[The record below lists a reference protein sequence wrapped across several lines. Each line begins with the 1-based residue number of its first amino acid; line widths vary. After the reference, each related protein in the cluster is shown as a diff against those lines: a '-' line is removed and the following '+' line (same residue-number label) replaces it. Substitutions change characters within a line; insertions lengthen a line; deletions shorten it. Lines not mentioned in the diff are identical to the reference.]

1 MLKQKKTK
9 KKKKISVEENKEK
22 KKKKKKKKKKDFRG
36 GEQTN
41 ESIDQFFVAL
51 PYGGAPNEELKASLF

>member
-1 MLKQKKTK
+1 MLKQ
-9 KKKKISVEENKEK
+9 

-51 PYGGAPNEELKASLF
+51 PYGGAPNEELKAYLF

>member
-1 MLKQKKTK
+1 MLKQ
-9 KKKKISVEENKEK
+9 
-22 KKKKKKKKKKDFRG
+22 KKDFRG

-51 PYGGAPNEELKASLF
+51 PYGGAPNNVKKIAAD